1 MKNPFKKK
9 EKTELEKQIDARIS
23 KLNGGEKDVEKDQ
36 KAIDNLKV
44 LIDARDEYEGIKIN
58 PNVIISAFATFGC
71 VLITLKHEKLEVI
84 TSKAW
89 SLIPKVLGK

>member
-23 KLNGGEKDVEKDQ
+23 HLDGGEKNADNDQ
-36 KAIDNLKV
+36 KAIDNLKT

-58 PNVIISAFATFGC
+58 PNVVISGLATLTC
-71 VLITLKHEKLEVI
+71 VLVTLKHEKLEVI

-89 SLIPKVLGK
+89 SLIPKILGR